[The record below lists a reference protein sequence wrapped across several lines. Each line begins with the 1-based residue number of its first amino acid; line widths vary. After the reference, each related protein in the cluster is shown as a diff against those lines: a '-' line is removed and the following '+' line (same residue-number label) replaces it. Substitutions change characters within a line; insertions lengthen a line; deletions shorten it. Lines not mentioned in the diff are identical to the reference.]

1 MNCEWMRQR
10 MDAYVDCELPAAEA
24 AEFDVHLRGCAACAN
39 AALEQTRLKLATRT
53 AGMKYVPPAEFRL
66 RMEQSLR
73 PAQTAKPPRSL
84 VRWPVAIPVALAA
97 CLLLAA
103 LLVTNFQHRR
113 RTYAELTDLHVTTLA
128 SANPVDVIS
137 EDRHTVKPWFAGR
150 IPFTFDLP
158 ELKDTGFELSGGRV
172 VYLQHSSGAQLLYTL
187 RKHRLSV
194 FIFQEAQ
201 LWPKWMAGTSSE
213 LSFHTESWSH
223 DELRYV
229 IVGDVSDADIHALA
243 ELLRKAARQ

>member
-1 MNCEWMRQR
+1 MSCELMRQR

-24 AEFDVHLRGCAACAN
+24 AEFEVHLRGCAACAN
-39 AALEQTRLKLATRT
+39 AALEQTRLKLATRA
-53 AGMKYVPPAEFRL
+53 AGRRFTPPAEFRL

-73 PAQTAKPPRSL
+73 PVQPAKPHRL
-84 VRWPVAIPVALAA
+84 LRWPVAIPVALAA
-97 CLLLAA
+97 CLLLAV
-103 LLVTNFQHRR
+103 LVVTNFQQRR
-113 RTYAELTDLHVTTLA
+113 TTYAELTDLHVTTLA

-150 IPFTFDLP
+150 IPFTFNLP

-172 VYLQHSSGAQLLYTL
+172 VYLQHNSGAQLLYTL

-194 FIFQEAQ
+194 FIFQDAQ
-201 LWPKWMAGTSSE
+201 SWPQWMASTSSE
-213 LSFHTESWSH
+213 LSFHMESWSQ
-223 DELRYV
+223 DGLRYV
-229 IVGDVSDADIHALA
+229 IVGDVSDSDIHSLA